1 MILCQQQKTL
11 DLISVPEDI
20 SREDICVDLV
30 DQSINLFNRLD
41 VMINNA
47 GISGPEKSSA
57 EMTSEDW
64 DRVIGIN
71 LKGCFICCREALKKI
86 MILGER
92 DCKKDLCIINI
103 SSLHESTPSPLGAP
117 YATLKGGKKILT
129 KTLALE
135 VADKGIRVNG
145 IAPGAIATD
154 MKGTY

>member
-1 MILCQQQKTL
+1 MEFAKASYKIVINARDNDELNKARNDILSATENSV

-64 DRVIGIN
+64 DRVIDIN
-71 LKGCFICCREALKKI
+71 LKG
-86 MILGER
+86 
-92 DCKKDLCIINI
+92 
-103 SSLHESTPSPLGAP
+103 
-117 YATLKGGKKILT
+117 
-129 KTLALE
+129 
-135 VADKGIRVNG
+135 
-145 IAPGAIATD
+145 
-154 MKGTY
+154 